1 MQLLPKPSRPRPHLR
16 CPPIRVP
23 PSTHTHRLLLPAGLR
38 STLARRL
45 LHFRLHFLGTRSPF
59 RRSRRR
65 PVPRPKSPQR
75 LARRAA
81 RMPRLPRRLP
91 IGRPRPARRAK
102 HQQWRRRQRR
112 RSPPRFR
119 RRSCRISWCVQLGAR
134 ASGPPMKDSLWNSVR
149 FVPGAVFSV
158 REQSELVF
166 YRRSARRDRLPMW
179 SSRALLRRH
188 RRRRCL
194 QRVSI
199 PAHEWNAR
207 PAPLHARISPW
218 QLRMLYDKVRTVCCC
233 THAHRFRFMRP
244 HAHRFCFMRP
254 HAHRFRFMQLRIRR
268 VLTSRRRRS
277 LQANAR

>member
-1 MQLLPKPSRPRPHLR
+1 
-16 CPPIRVP
+16 
-23 PSTHTHRLLLPAGLR
+23 
-38 STLARRL
+38 
-45 LHFRLHFLGTRSPF
+45 
-59 RRSRRR
+59 
-65 PVPRPKSPQR
+65 VPRPKSPQR

-91 IGRPRPARRAK
+91 IGRPRPARRAN

-119 RRSCRISWCVQLGAR
+119 RRSCRISWCVQLRAR

-166 YRRSARRDRLPMW
+166 YRQFARRDRLPMW

-199 PAHEWNAR
+199 PAREWNAR
-207 PAPLHARISPW
+207 PAP
-218 QLRMLYDKVRTVCCC
+218 C
-233 THAHRFRFMRP
+233 THVFRPGSYGCCMTRCALYVVARTHTDSASCGHTHTDSASCSYGFVE
-244 HAHRFCFMRP
+244 FS
-254 HAHRFRFMQLRIRR
+254 LRGGAEACKRTLDNSIAPSPLSPAFTQISTVYPSMIGRS
-268 VLTSRRRRS
+268 VALLPVSR
-277 LQANAR
+277 ARAMATHTG